1 MDEIAPGLG
10 ESQREVLDLLKR
22 RGEATIQEL
31 EDPARRSRES
41 LRDHLKSLVAQGLVE
56 RSGVRRAGPGRPALV
71 YRLSPRGERLFPQRQ
86 GQLLGE
92 LAGFLLAEGRGDTL
106 ERFFAT
112 QAKARRPHL
121 EARVSG
127 LAGLERLR
135 EIAAQLD
142 EEGFVAEVEESAD
155 GAPRLRLCHCPLRE
169 LVAVTHA
176 PCRAEIARIEEL
188 LGRSAR
194 RESFIP
200 SGGRSCTYSFPDPM
214 PTTAPTRSAGPRN
227 QENPR

>member
-1 MDEIAPGLG
+1 MDEMAPGLG
-10 ESQREVLDLLKR
+10 ESQREVLALLKR

-41 LRDHLKSLVAQGLVE
+41 LRDHLRSLVAQGLVE

-92 LAGFLLAEGRGDTL
+92 LASFLLAEGRGDTL
-106 ERFFAT
+106 DRFFTAQT
-112 QAKARRPHL
+112 EARRPRL
-121 EARVSG
+121 EARVAG

-135 EIAAQLD
+135 AVATLLD
-142 EEGFVAEVEESAD
+142 EEGFVAEVEETAD

-169 LVAVTHA
+169 LVAVSHA

-200 SGGRSCTYSFPDPM
+200 SGESSCTYSFPTPTPM
-214 PTTAPTRSAGPRN
+214 TTSARTAGPRN
-227 QENPR
+227 QESLP